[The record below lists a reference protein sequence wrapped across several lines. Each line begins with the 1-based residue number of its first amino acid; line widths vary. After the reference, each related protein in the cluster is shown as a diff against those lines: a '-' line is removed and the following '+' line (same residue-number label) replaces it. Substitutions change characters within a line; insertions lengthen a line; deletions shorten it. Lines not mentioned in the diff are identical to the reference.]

1 MYLRYA
7 YLNGKGVAVDY
18 DKAKSFLEFAVK
30 QGDPSAMNH
39 LGTMYYDGKGIAV
52 NRRKAIPLFQK
63 SCAAGDSNACDKL
76 KEINI
81 EK

>member
-1 MYLRYA
+1 MYLGYA

-18 DKAKSFLEFAVK
+18 DKAKSFLELAVK

-39 LGTMYYDGKGIAV
+39 LGMMYFEGKGVAKDQ
-52 NRRKAIPLFQK
+52 NKAIPLFKK
-63 SCAAGDSNACDKL
+63 SCSEGDSNACDKL
-76 KEINI
+76 KEIKA